1 MGQGLSTWVPRPK
14 PGELGLGSLGP
25 ECIRTPFFGDRLSH
39 APGMEKARP
48 TYRDWS
54 PGKESQRLK
63 DGRNLET
70 SKIIFSYNL
79 AASDPERAKGWSRVP
94 QKLGMSQESTW
105 CPVLTP
111 TSLVQPTHVNT
122 ET

>member
-1 MGQGLSTWVPRPK
+1 MPQDPIFWGQITPRSRNGEGKAHLQGLVSWEGISKT
-14 PGELGLGSLGP
+14 
-25 ECIRTPFFGDRLSH
+25 
-39 APGMEKARP
+39 
-48 TYRDWS
+48 
-54 PGKESQRLK
+54 LK

-79 AASDPERAKGWSRVP
+79 GTSDPERAKGWSRVP

-111 TSLVQPTHVNT
+111 TSLVQPTHANT